1 MARAPA
7 DRSCLTP
14 PQSEYQADARHPVQE
29 LSLRFQLPQER
40 GTYVDLVDNEDV
52 QLMFDEW
59 QEYADQPTTASSAK
73 LQVRLT
79 GPYSAV
85 HALSPRVAVLDGRQ
99 EGELPAIEDSTTVKC
114 CWAT

>member
-1 MARAPA
+1 M
-7 DRSCLTP
+7 
-14 PQSEYQADARHPVQE
+14 QE

-73 LQVRLT
+73 LQVTR
-79 GPYSAV
+79 PRSAIHDLV
-85 HALSPRVAVLDGRQ
+85 LRAAGLDGESRI
-99 EGELPAIEDSTTVKC
+99 GGGPMSC
-114 CWAT
+114 